1 MRKSQEQ
8 VLQNKINVCLLA
20 LVSCLLWGSAS
31 PCIKTGYD
39 WLCISSADV
48 GAQLLFAGVRFTLA
62 GIITVAAGSLMFHR
76 KLVPTKKTFPSV
88 CVLALVQTVV
98 QYFFFYVALSNT
110 TGVRAAVIQ
119 GANAFIALFVA
130 ALVFKME
137 RLTVKKVAGSAVGF
151 LGVIIINLAGGSF
164 GSGFRLAGEGFIIL
178 STVAYAF
185 SSALIKI
192 YAKDE
197 HPFTLSGWQFFLG
210 GLALCAIGL
219 CLGGRFSLTLP
230 AAGLILYLA
239 FLSAAAYILWGL
251 LLKYNSVAS
260 VTVYS
265 FAIPVFGTIL
275 SAIILKEGAQAA
287 SLQSLAALVLITVGI
302 IMVNRE
308 ENKR

>member
-137 RLTVKKVAGSAVGF
+137 RLTVKKVAGSA
-151 LGVIIINLAGGSF
+151 
-164 GSGFRLAGEGFIIL
+164 
-178 STVAYAF
+178 
-185 SSALIKI
+185 K
-192 YAKDE
+192 
-197 HPFTLSGWQFFLG
+197 W
-210 GLALCAIGL
+210 
-219 CLGGRFSLTLP
+219 
-230 AAGLILYLA
+230 
-239 FLSAAAYILWGL
+239 
-251 LLKYNSVAS
+251 
-260 VTVYS
+260 
-265 FAIPVFGTIL
+265 
-275 SAIILKEGAQAA
+275 
-287 SLQSLAALVLITVGI
+287 
-302 IMVNRE
+302 
-308 ENKR
+308 

>member
-39 WLCISSADV
+39 WLGISSADV

-62 GIITVAAGSLMFHR
+62 GIITVAAGSLLFHR

-164 GSGFRLAGEGFIIL
+164 GSGFRLAGEGFIIRSVNKIL
-178 STVAYAF
+178 RKN
-185 SSALIKI
+185 KI
-192 YAKDE
+192 YAKNE

-239 FLSAAAYILWGL
+239 FLSAAAYSLWGL

>member
-1 MRKSQEQ
+1 MMKTWEKF
-8 VLQNKINVCLLA
+8 LQSKAGVCLLA

-39 WLCISSADV
+39 WLGISSADV

-62 GIITVAAGSLMFHR
+62 GIMTVLAGSLLFR
-76 KLVPTKKTFPSV
+76 KTLVPTKKTFPSV

-98 QYFFFYVALSNT
+98 QYFFYYVALSHT
-110 TGVRAAVIQ
+110 TGVRAAIIQ

-137 RLTVKKVAGSAVGF
+137 RLTVKKVIGSVIGF

-164 GSGFRLAGEGFIIL
+164 GNGFSFFGEGFVIL

-185 SSALIKI
+185 SSAMIKI
-192 YAKDE
+192 FSKDE
-197 HPFTLSGWQFFLG
+197 HPFTLSGWQFFMG
-210 GLALCAIGL
+210 GLVLCIIGL
-219 CLGGRFSLTLP
+219 CLGGRFTLTLP

-239 FLSAAAYILWGL
+239 FLSAAAYSIWGL
-251 LLKYNSVAS
+251 LLKYNTVAS

-265 FAIPVFGTIL
+265 FAIPVFGTVL
-275 SAIILKEGAQAA
+275 SALILGEGAQAA
-287 SLQSLAALVLITVGI
+287 SLQSLIALVLITVGI
-302 IMVNRE
+302 VLVNRTKE
-308 ENKR
+308 

>member
-1 MRKSQEQ
+1 MRKTQEQ
-8 VLQNKINVCLLA
+8 FLQNKINVCLLA

-31 PCIKTGYD
+31 PCIKTGYAV
-39 WLCISSADV
+39 LGISPSNV

-62 GIITVAAGSLMFHR
+62 GIMTVLIGSLLFRR
-76 KLVPTKKTFPSV
+76 KLVPTKKTVPSV

-98 QYFFFYVALSNT
+98 QYFFYYVALSHT

-130 ALVFKME
+130 AFVFKME
-137 RLTVKKVAGSAVGF
+137 RLTVKKVIGSAIGF

-164 GSGFRLAGEGFIIL
+164 GTGFSLFGEGFVIL

-185 SSALIKI
+185 SSAMIKI
-192 YAKDE
+192 FSKDE
-197 HPFTLSGWQFFLG
+197 HPFTLSGWQFFIG
-210 GLALCAIGL
+210 GLVLSIIGL
-219 CLGGRFSLTLP
+219 CLGGRLTLTLP

-239 FLSAAAYILWGL
+239 FLSAAAYSIWGL

-302 IMVNRE
+302 VMVNRE
-308 ENKR
+308 GNKQ